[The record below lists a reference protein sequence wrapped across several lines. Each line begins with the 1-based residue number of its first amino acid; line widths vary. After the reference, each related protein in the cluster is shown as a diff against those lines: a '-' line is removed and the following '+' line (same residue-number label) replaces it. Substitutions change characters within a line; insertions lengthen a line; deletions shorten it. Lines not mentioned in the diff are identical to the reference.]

1 MSNRKTA
8 DVCIIVPNY
17 NNARY
22 LDAFIQSVTS
32 STVLPKTLLIVD
44 DGSTDNSREVLEKHA
59 GLPFLKT
66 VYFEENRGLTS
77 ALNAALDAAD
87 AKYIMRADPD
97 DLLHPERIERQF
109 LFMESHPEVDIL
121 GCNVIYFRDDNKQV
135 NASNF
140 PTKNKKIVH
149 AYRRGE
155 HGLQHPT
162 AFIRSEVFQQYRYQ
176 PIFPGEDYELLA
188 RMAKDGRVFANLDEN
203 LYYMRVHTG
212 SSTTNLKFKAI
223 ENTFLFRD
231 RIFEVKTTWL
241 RKWLYFNHIRYYRK
255 YQMAQTKAAAYL
267 FLVVAILFYPRKFF
281 RRLLK

>member
-1 MSNRKTA
+1 MSNTKTA

-17 NNARY
+17 NNGRY
-22 LDAFIQSVTS
+22 LNAFINSVTN
-32 STVLPKTLLIVD
+32 STMLPKTLLIVD

-59 GLPFLKT
+59 GLPMLKT
-66 VYFEENRGLTS
+66 VYFEGNRGLTS
-77 ALNAALDAAD
+77 ALNAALEAAE
-87 AKYIMRADPD
+87 ARYIMRADPD

-109 LFMESHPEVDIL
+109 FFMENHPEVDIL
-121 GCNVIYFRDDNKQV
+121 GCNVIYFRDDDKQV

-140 PTKNKKIVH
+140 PTENDKILK

-155 HGLQHPT
+155 HGIQHPT
-162 AFIRSEVFQQYRYQ
+162 AFIRSKVFKKYRYQ

-188 RMAKDGRVFANLDEN
+188 RMAKDGRVFANLNDN

-212 SSTTNLKFKAI
+212 SSTSNLKFKAI

-231 RIFEVKTTWL
+231 RIFNVKTSWL
-241 RKWLYFNHIRYYRK
+241 RKWLYFNHIRFYRK
-255 YQMAQTKAAAYL
+255 YQMSQTKLASYL
-267 FLVVAILFYPRKFF
+267 FLFVAIVFYPRKFF